1 MVRAAGRTQDC
12 SIAEARRRL
21 AHARKFLDATTFIAD
36 DRNDYGDPEFASAAA
51 SLAVLAGIAASDAAC
66 CKALGLRPR
75 GQDHREAG
83 RLVAQ
88 IVPGGRPAAH
98 SLRRL
103 LDLKDEAHYGFYDV
117 SGPHLVRALREA
129 ATFVA
134 FAEDVLR
141 R

>member
-1 MVRAAGRTQDC
+1 MARSAGRTQGC
-12 SIAEARRRL
+12 SAAEARRRL
-21 AHARKFLDATTFIAD
+21 AHARKFLEVTTFIED
-36 DRNDYGDPEFASAAA
+36 ERNDYGDPEFASAAA

-66 CKALGLRPR
+66 CKALGRRPR
-75 GQDHREAG
+75 GQDHRDAG

-88 IVPGGRPAAH
+88 IAPGGRLAAR
-98 SLRRL
+98 SLQRL

-129 ATFVA
+129 GALVA